1 MEGQSNREA
10 QFRTVI
16 AMHFNGG
23 RYTFEEV
30 VKGQILEQPTGDGGF
45 GYDPVFQPVG
55 YRQSFAQLTLE
66 EKNKI
71 SHRGLAMQKLA
82 VFLLSQ
88 IR

>member
-1 MEGQSNREA
+1 
-10 QFRTVI
+10 
-16 AMHFNGG
+16 
-23 RYTFEEV
+23 TFEGDD
-30 VKGQILEQPTGDGGF
+30 KGQILEHPTGDGGL
-45 GYDPVFQPVG
+45 GNDPVLQPVG
-55 YRQSFAQLTLE
+55 YTQSFAQLTLE